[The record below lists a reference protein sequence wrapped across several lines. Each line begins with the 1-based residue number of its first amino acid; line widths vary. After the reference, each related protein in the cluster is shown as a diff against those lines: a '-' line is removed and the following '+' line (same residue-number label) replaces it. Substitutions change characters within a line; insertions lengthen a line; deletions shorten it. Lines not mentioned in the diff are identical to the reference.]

1 MTQEDLNAMKPSTTG
16 TVKELFSDDEN
27 ARTSANIDGEFEA
40 QKDVIHFVS
49 IHDMLS
55 SFLVNQIM
63 PRFKHERIDTYRKIL
78 NTFSKMERVNSK
90 NMIMMWQNIMQFHK
104 EKASETVLNQSAI

>member
-1 MTQEDLNAMKPSTTG
+1 
-16 TVKELFSDDEN
+16 
-27 ARTSANIDGEFEA
+27 
-40 QKDVIHFVS
+40 
-49 IHDMLS
+49 MLS